1 MANDSLSG
9 KLAVILHADIVGST
23 LLVQQDE
30 QKAHARIQDSF
41 RRFGKTI
48 SNYHGQ
54 VRELRGDALLGEFDR
69 ASDAVSAALAFQ
81 AEQSEYNR
89 QFDDS
94 ILPLLRVGIALGEVV
109 VADDT
114 ITGAGV
120 VLAQRLEQLAQPGS
134 LCITPAIREA
144 LPQRLPFKLESLGTK
159 RLKGFDAPVE
169 VYRVDLASGSSVPTP
184 EPRRSNRSDA
194 GSARRRIA
202 MAAVAALAIIAV
214 AGVGM
219 LSWQSEQAKGPET
232 RISVSSDKPSIAV
245 LPFAN
250 MSGDPEQEYFADGI
264 TEDLTTDLSRIS
276 GLFVVARNS
285 SFSYKGRAVDLRTV
299 SQELGV
305 RYVLEGSVRRS
316 GDQIRINAQLADGGS
331 GVQLWAERFD
341 GTLADVFALQDHV
354 NRRIVS
360 ALEINLTLDDKRVL
374 EQVETDSPEAYDL
387 LLLGLERVN
396 RFTRESNIEARELFQ
411 QAASVDPGYARAYAN
426 ISMTHGSD
434 ALFQWTD
441 DREESIRLG
450 LEFADKALAMDDNLV
465 QGHQTRSVIY
475 LLKREHLI
483 ALEEANKTI
492 RLHPDYVDG
501 QATLAFIQSFSGRL
515 EEALESLQRAR
526 KINPRSTGVY
536 LEIEGR
542 SLFLL
547 GRYDEALS
555 VLVNAAERNP
565 AVDRIHLLLAAT
577 YAELG
582 RLEDAVWSLD
592 EALAINPDISLD
604 NERREAIYLRASDL
618 ELYLGALRKAGL
630 SA

>member
-1 MANDSLSG
+1 MADDNLSG

-23 LLVQQDE
+23 LMVQQDE

-41 RRFGKTI
+41 RRFGETI
-48 SNYHGQ
+48 SNYHGK
-54 VRELRGDALLGEFDR
+54 VHELRGDALLGEFDR
-69 ASDAVSAALAFQ
+69 ASDAVSAALSFQ
-81 AEQSEYNR
+81 SEQSEYN
-89 QFDDS
+89 QQIDDN
-94 ILPLLRVGIALGEVV
+94 IRPLLRVGIALGEVV
-109 VADDT
+109 IADDT

-144 LPQRLPFKLESLGTK
+144 LPQRLPFTLESLGTK
-159 RLKGFDAPVE
+159 QLKGFDELVE
-169 VYRVDLASGSSVPTP
+169 VYRVDLAPGSTLPTP
-184 EPRRSNRSDA
+184 EPRQSDRLGTGSPRRSITMVA
-194 GSARRRIA
+194 IA
-202 MAAVAALAIIAV
+202 MVAIATA
-214 AGVGM
+214 AGVGI
-219 LSWQSEQAKGPET
+219 LSWQSEESKAPET
-232 RISVSSDKPSIAV
+232 RIGISSDKPSIAV
-245 LPFAN
+245 LPFDN

-264 TEDLTTDLSRIS
+264 TEDLTTDLSRLS

-285 SFSYKGRAVDLRTV
+285 SFSYKGRAVDVRTV

-316 GDQIRINAQLADGGS
+316 GDQLRINAQLADGAS

-354 NRRIVS
+354 NRKIVS

-374 EQVETDSPEAYDL
+374 AQVETESPEAYDL
-387 LLLGLERVN
+387 LLLGLEQVH
-396 RFTRESNIEARELFQ
+396 RFTRDSNIDAREFFQ
-411 QAASVDPGYARAYAN
+411 QAVTIDPGYARAYAN
-426 ISMTHGSD
+426 ISITHGSD
-434 ALFQWTD
+434 VLFHWTD
-441 DREESIRLG
+441 DRENSIRLG
-450 LEFADKALAMDDNLV
+450 LEFADKALAIDENLV
-465 QGHQTRSVIY
+465 QGHQTRSVIH
-475 LLKREHLI
+475 LMKREHET
-483 ALEEANKTI
+483 ALEEAKKTI

-515 EEALESLQRAR
+515 EEALESLKRAK

-547 GRYDEALS
+547 GRYEEALS
-555 VLVNAAERNP
+555 VLVEAAERNP

-577 YAELG
+577 YAELD
-582 RLEDAVWSLD
+582 RLEDAAWSLD
-592 EALAINPDISLD
+592 EALAINPEISLA
-604 NERREAIYLRASDL
+604 NERHEAIYLRTRDL
-618 ELYLGALRKAGL
+618 ERYLGALRKAGL